1 MRAYPGPMRAV
12 SMSPTPVSRYTGG
25 GDRAA
30 SQNPP
35 SVYPTKSETQLYL
48 ELERVKAEL
57 EQIRTR
63 SSEQRARSTSTG
75 RRRLRAFDDF
85 EEDIS
90 APICDLTLNDA
101 WQRSSGSDED
111 PMIKASADAWNPF
124 DGGEVCIDSDDDFLY
139 NAVRP
144 DRDIPVGSL
153 HHDKKRQG
161 RFSKLAGRLRRFLR
175 RSA

>member
-1 MRAYPGPMRAV
+1 MPRAEDVLNSGRIHVMRAYPGPMRAV

-75 RRRLRAFDDF
+75 SKHSQVRVT
-85 EEDIS
+85 
-90 APICDLTLNDA
+90 P
-101 WQRSSGSDED
+101 WPGD
-111 PMIKASADAWNPF
+111 PSIA
-124 DGGEVCIDSDDDFLY
+124 
-139 NAVRP
+139 
-144 DRDIPVGSL
+144 
-153 HHDKKRQG
+153 
-161 RFSKLAGRLRRFLR
+161 
-175 RSA
+175 